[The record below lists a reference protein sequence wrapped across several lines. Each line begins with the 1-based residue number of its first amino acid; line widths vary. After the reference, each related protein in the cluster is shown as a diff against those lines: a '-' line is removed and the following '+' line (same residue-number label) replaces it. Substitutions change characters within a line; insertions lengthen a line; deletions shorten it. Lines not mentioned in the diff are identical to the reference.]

1 MPLLRLTNLIL
12 LLIFCSIPLNASI
25 KVAPYD
31 VNSAL
36 RSSIDGDN
44 VMQTNVIAT
53 SQNKKLNVLGFWF
66 VNSGLTYSDDVVVMR
81 VAFNNFLFDS
91 ADGSISVKDINMLA
105 DIPAELQGDPLF
117 YPNPFRFSNTNT
129 QTGTAGG
136 VLQYQLSKAMDIEIH
151 MYDIFGR
158 RIWAKSCAANSECG
172 RAKINKITFNKTTL
186 NGYELSAGVYFYIFI
201 YEGKVIGRGKVA
213 VVP

>member
-1 MPLLRLTNLIL
+1 MPYLRLTYLIFI
-12 LLIFCSIPLNASI
+12 LIFCSNMAVSSI

-31 VNSAL
+31 INSAI
-36 RSSIDGDN
+36 RTSIDDDN
-44 VMQTNVIAT
+44 VIRSNVIAT
-53 SQNKKLNVLGFWF
+53 SENNKLNVLGFWF
-66 VNSGLTYSDDVVVMR
+66 VNSGLSYSDDVVVMR

-91 ADGSISVKDINMLA
+91 ADGSMSVKDINMLA

-129 QTGTAGG
+129 QTGTVGG
-136 VLQYQLSKAMDIEIH
+136 VLQYQLSKAMDIEIQ

-158 RIWAKSCAANSECG
+158 RIWKKACAANSECG
-172 RAKINKITFNKTTL
+172 RAKINKITFNKTEL